1 MVNDLIV
8 HLVFVDMFGLFS
20 LIVNSYVDVWKEEET
35 TTENEKKG
43 YCFFCLYRYIHSL
56 KEEDR

>member
-20 LIVNSYVDVWKEEET
+20 LIVNSYVDVWKEEE
-35 TTENEKKG
+35 KQQQQRMKRKDIVS
-43 YCFFCLYRYIHSL
+43 FVYI
-56 KEEDR
+56 DTYIR